1 MPDNESKE
9 RVALPPVSEASTP
22 IELAELFQR
31 VDCCDRCRGARNP
44 LAHVLGGGETNRPEF
59 CFVLI
64 NPTHRNISSR
74 PGYTGPRFPFIGVRQ
89 FWRVL
94 HRAGF
99 ISDDTVAAVN
109 DRTWLPDTTRRV
121 LADLRHHS
129 VYLTNLVK
137 CTMDNPDVPPKAV
150 FQEDWPLFLR
160 EMEII
165 RPKRIIAFGSLTF
178 EMLTGSK
185 VALRTYYEDVIQ
197 RGRIPAYRMRTID
210 NHPQAVLPNYFPV
223 GRGNPSA
230 SSELLDVY
238 RQTFAT

>member
-1 MPDNESKE
+1 MLDNES
-9 RVALPPVSEASTP
+9 RRTASPSTFETP
-22 IELAELFQR
+22 APAELVQLFQQ
-31 VDCCDRCRGARNP
+31 VDCCHRCRKARNP

-74 PGYTGPRFPFIGVRQ
+74 PGYSGPRFPFIGVRQ

-99 ISDDTVAAVN
+99 ISDETVAAVN
-109 DRTWLPDTTRRV
+109 ERSWLPDTTQKA
-121 LADLRHHS
+121 LSDLRRHS

-137 CTMDNPDVPPKAV
+137 CTMDNPDVPSKAV
-150 FQEDWPLFLR
+150 FDEDWPLFLR

-178 EMLTGSK
+178 EVLTGSK

-197 RGRIPAYRMRTID
+197 RRQMPAYRMRAIED
-210 NHPQAVLPNYFPV
+210 YPQAVLPNYFPV

-230 SSELLDVY
+230 SSELLHVY
-238 RQTFAT
+238 RQAFAT